1 MIKTNNIDL
10 GHLNR
15 KAVFSIDEL
24 AAYTGISKST
34 IYKYTMEGSIP
45 SYKRGKFNFYDRK
58 EIIKWL
64 KEFPVE
70 QQNIPSGYVA
80 PPGSISIDD
89 AKV

>member
-1 MIKTNNIDL
+1 MTKANNIDL
-10 GHLNR
+10 GYLNR

-24 AAYTGISKST
+24 AIYTGISKST
-34 IYKYTMEGSIP
+34 LYKYTMERSIP

-58 EIIKWL
+58 NIIEWL

-80 PPGSISIDD
+80 PPGNISVDD
-89 AKV
+89 ANV